1 MFNNNFSVS
10 IYVIKLL
17 HPVSFLLLSYIII
30 WFFLLPMKKFW
41 TVMLTNMMSIYSWY
55 IYLEIETCAQKCDMH
70 IYFRLLTEPT
80 YLSLILYCL
89 SASCPSLSVRVLGQG
104 SLEWPLDLEIVAN

>member
-1 MFNNNFSVS
+1 
-10 IYVIKLL
+10 
-17 HPVSFLLLSYIII
+17 
-30 WFFLLPMKKFW
+30 
-41 TVMLTNMMSIYSWY
+41 
-55 IYLEIETCAQKCDMH
+55 MH